1 MCILNI
7 NVYLLIFNLNIVYFV
22 YIIHKGIFLTAEDLI
37 YKLYFFFNVNNN
49 LDLADKMKTTPQT
62 ISNWKSRNSVNAI
75 NKKCRELG
83 IYNDI
88 FGDLNHNSNIKV
100 NTNSGQIA
108 GTIQGNQKQNINQK
122 EDEYIIPETILDD
135 INILFKLAIE
145 NKKEDDLIELIDEFI
160 FNTKKELRKK

>member
-1 MCILNI
+1 MNFDDILEK
-7 NVYLLIFNLNIVYFV
+7 LFNFYGVTTMHNL
-22 YIIHKGIFLTAEDLI
+22 AE
-37 YKLYFFFNVNNN
+37 
-49 LDLADKMKTTPQT
+49 KMDVSQPT
-62 ISNWKSRNSVNAI
+62 ISKWKSRNSINAV
-75 NKKCRELG
+75 KRRCRELG

-145 NKKEDDLIELIDEFI
+145 NEKEDDLIELIDEFI